1 MLSLVSITTMSAIL
15 PLVHGATMAVIAD
28 PVGVVQCL
36 PYTFTWTVGTPPY
49 DMSVYD
55 AQSSELFN
63 VVTNDT
69 NATWTPVNGVGAT
82 ADSPVEFNVLI
93 QDGGPFSVSRSTAEN
108 ITAGSIAVD
117 SSGRCANAPALS
129 SQTTTSATA
138 VTAPISNSAST
149 TFIPTTIKGA
159 SKADSGATNSVSTIS
174 SAPTNS
180 NGVVSVD
187 HRGSLLLGTVFGVFL
202 VVLQ

>member
-1 MLSLVSITTMSAIL
+1 MFSLVSITAMSAIL

-63 VVTNDT
+63 VVTNNT
-69 NATWTPVNGVGAT
+69 NATWTPVNSVGAT

-117 SSGRCANAPALS
+117 SSGRCANAPAYLS
-129 SQTTTSATA
+129 SIIMHFIALTPPLQT
-138 VTAPISNSAST
+138 
-149 TFIPTTIKGA
+149 
-159 SKADSGATNSVSTIS
+159 
-174 SAPTNS
+174 
-180 NGVVSVD
+180 
-187 HRGSLLLGTVFGVFL
+187 
-202 VVLQ
+202 